1 ERRGDEDARLLHARP
16 DHQEVLPTG
25 LRHRPNTLQ
34 GRRAELRPGQGGGH
48 QEEVGDGGWRRPAV
62 RRARGVHR
70 GDPRG
75 AAALQGLHRL
85 AAPAAQGCHH
95 GPGREGPRGR
105 HGAEDPRQL
114 QGLGRRGPRARAP
127 ADGEGD
133 LHRHVHVHG
142 DRRRGEERLLIRRL
156 CCAEAGTCTSSKGRK
171 AAERMVLAMIRERT
185 KLNATDRRDR
195 RRRSSSCSAS
205 AGRRRDRDRSRAR
218 RRRRRASRRA
228 AVLRSGAP
236 RPPPPP
242 QARAP
247 PQRVRRR
254 RPPRRTAGCSPRA
267 SQPRAGRRSR
277 PSRRTEPSFAEGA
290 PLEADAATPA
300 TTPKAPPPEPWV
312 LQAKVR
318 NSADC
323 DGLDGLG
330 PPPPAS
336 TRRASP
342 EPRRDLDQVG
352 AAPISKS
359 GTPAPAPKPSRA
371 PPPKSRS
378 SAAPAVDSLLDRFAE
393 LSKPRRDRSPSREW
407 EPPWRVGASAASG

>member
-277 PSRRTEPSFAEGA
+277 PSRRSRALPRA
-290 PLEADAATPA
+290 PLWRRTPPRPPRRRRPRLRSRGCCRPRFATRRTA
-300 TTPKAPPPEPWV
+300 TDSTAW
-312 LQAKVR
+312 
-318 NSADC
+318 
-323 DGLDGLG
+323 G
-330 PPPPAS
+330 PPPQ
-336 TRRASP
+336 
-342 EPRRDLDQVG
+342 PRPG
-352 AAPISKS
+352 APR
-359 GTPAPAPKPSRA
+359 PSRA
-371 PPPKSRS
+371 GTLTRW
-378 SAAPAVDSLLDRFAE
+378 APR
-393 LSKPRRDRSPSREW
+393 RSPSPAPPRRRRNPAGPRRRSRGPRPP
-407 EPPWRVGASAASG
+407 PPWTACWTASPSCPSPAGTARPRGSGSPLGASAPLPPAA